1 MVVVK
6 QLELDLW
13 KILQEASS
21 DPVAAEF
28 LPIWQALDQVL
39 PNLAIVEQLKI
50 AANTIGQV
58 ADIFQ
63 VQAGFIFEELDATAT
78 NDGPTMAADGFDRY
92 VRQYMTIDFE
102 DYIAEPEA
110 LPRAPR
116 TAKEVEDGFYSVAES
131 VEKDLLLEVLHDEIG
146 LTEAEA
152 HAEALSV
159 AHGED
164 ISLWIEL
171 IRAQLLSID
180 GVIELEQLRSMLNL
194 HFIELWLGLLLGGY
208 GLSRAACEIEDEAA
222 FYSAIGILVQL

>member
-13 KILQEASS
+13 TILREASN

-28 LPIWQALDQVL
+28 LPIWRALDEVL
-39 PNLAIVEQLKI
+39 PNLAIVEQLKT

-63 VQAGFIFEELDATAT
+63 VQAGVIFEELDAMAT
-78 NDGPTMAADGFDRY
+78 NDGPRMAADCFDKY
-92 VRQYMTIDFE
+92 VRQYMAIDFE
-102 DYIAEPEA
+102 DYIAELEA
-110 LPRAPR
+110 LPRAAR
-116 TAKEVEDGFYSVAES
+116 TAKEVEDEFYSVAES
-131 VEKDLLLEVLHDEIG
+131 VEKDLLLEVLHDELV

-164 ISLWIEL
+164 ISLWIEA
-171 IRAQLLSID
+171 IRAQLVNVEGTIGFED
-180 GVIELEQLRSMLNL
+180 LRSRLNL

-208 GLSRAACEIEDEAA
+208 GLSRAEDYED
-222 FYSAIGILVQL
+222 FYSSIGILVQL

>member
-1 MVVVK
+1 MVIVK

-13 KILQEASS
+13 AILREASN

-28 LPIWQALDQVL
+28 LPIWQALDEVL

-50 AANTIGQV
+50 AATTIGQV

-63 VQAGFIFEELDATAT
+63 VQAGVIFEELDATAT
-78 NDGPTMAADGFDRY
+78 NDGPRMAADAFDRY
-92 VRQYMTIDFE
+92 VRQYMAIDFE
-102 DYIAEPEA
+102 NYLAEPEA
-110 LPRAPR
+110 LPRAGR
-116 TAKEVEDGFYSVAES
+116 TPKAVEDEFYSVAES

-164 ISLWIEL
+164 ISLWIEAIRVQL
-171 IRAQLLSID
+171 IDVEGAISF
-180 GVIELEQLRSMLNL
+180 EQLRSRLNL
-194 HFIELWLGLLLGGY
+194 HLIELWLGLLLGGY
-208 GLSRAACEIEDEAA
+208 GLSRVVSDED

>member
-13 KILQEASS
+13 AILQEANN

-28 LPIWQALDQVL
+28 LPIWRALDEVL

-50 AANTIGQV
+50 AASTIGQV

-63 VQAGFIFEELDATAT
+63 VQAGVIFEELDATAT
-78 NDGPTMAADGFDRY
+78 NDGPRMAADAFDRY
-92 VRQYMTIDFE
+92 VRQSMAIDFE
-102 DYIAEPEA
+102 DYLEAPEA
-110 LPRAPR
+110 LPRAAR
-116 TAKEVEDGFYSVAES
+116 TAREIEAEFYSVAES
-131 VEKDLLLEVLHDEIG
+131 VEKDLLLEVLHDEIV

-164 ISLWIEL
+164 ISVWIEA
-171 IRAQLLSID
+171 IRVQLMTIV
-180 GVIELEQLRSMLNL
+180 GVIELEQLRSRLNL

-208 GLSRAACEIEDEAA
+208 GLSRAEGEAD

>member
-13 KILQEASS
+13 TILREASN

-28 LPIWQALDQVL
+28 SPIWLALDQVL
-39 PNLAIVEQLKI
+39 PNLAIVEQLKT

-63 VQAGFIFEELDATAT
+63 VQAGVIFEELDAMAT
-78 NDGPTMAADGFDRY
+78 NDGPRMSADAFDRY
-92 VRQYMTIDFE
+92 VRQYMAIDFE
-102 DYIAEPEA
+102 DYIQEPEA
-110 LPRAPR
+110 LPRAAR
-116 TAKEVEDGFYSVAES
+116 TAKEVEDEFYSVAES
-131 VEKDLLLEVLHDEIG
+131 VEKDLLLEVLHDEIM

-164 ISLWIEL
+164 ISLWIEA
-171 IRAQLLSID
+171 IRVQLVNVEGTI
-180 GVIELEQLRSMLNL
+180 GFEELRSRLNL

-208 GLSRAACEIEDEAA
+208 GLSRAGEVED
-222 FYSAIGILVQL
+222 FYSSIGILVQL

>member
-13 KILQEASS
+13 TILQAASS

-28 LPIWQALDQVL
+28 SPIWLALDQVL
-39 PNLAIVEQLKI
+39 PNLAIVEQLKT

-63 VQAGFIFEELDATAT
+63 VQAGVIFEELDATAT
-78 NDGPTMAADGFDRY
+78 NDGPRMAAEAFDKY
-92 VRQYMTIDFE
+92 VRQYMSIDFE
-102 DYIAEPEA
+102 DYIQEPEA
-110 LPRAPR
+110 LPRAAR
-116 TAKEVEDGFYSVAES
+116 TAKEVEDEFYSVAES
-131 VEKDLLLEVLHDEIG
+131 VEKDLLLEVLHDEIV

-164 ISLWIEL
+164 ISLWIEA
-171 IRAQLLSID
+171 IRAQLVAID
-180 GVIELEQLRSMLNL
+180 GVIELEQLRSRLNL

-208 GLSRAACEIEDEAA
+208 GLSRATGEQD
-222 FYSAIGILVQL
+222 FYSSIGILVQL

>member
-13 KILQEASS
+13 TILREASN

-28 LPIWQALDQVL
+28 SPIWRALDQVL
-39 PNLAIVEQLKI
+39 PSLAIVEQLKT
-50 AANTIGQV
+50 AAQTIGQV

-63 VQAGFIFEELDATAT
+63 VQAGVVFEELDATAT
-78 NDGPTMAADGFDRY
+78 QDGPRMAADAFDRY
-92 VRQYMTIDFE
+92 VRQYMAIDFE
-102 DYIAEPEA
+102 DYIEAPEA
-110 LPRAPR
+110 LPRSVR
-116 TAKEVEDGFYSVAES
+116 TVKEVEAEFYSVAES
-131 VEKDLLLEVLHDEIG
+131 VEKDLLLEVLHDEIV

-164 ISLWIEL
+164 ISLWIEA
-171 IRAQLLSID
+171 IRAQLVSID
-180 GVIELEQLRSMLNL
+180 GVIELEQLRSRLNL

-208 GLSRAACEIEDEAA
+208 GLSRAGGEKD
-222 FYSAIGILVQL
+222 FYSAIGILVQF

>member
-13 KILQEASS
+13 AMLREASN

-28 LPIWQALDQVL
+28 LPIWRALDEVL

-50 AANTIGQV
+50 AASTIGQV

-63 VQAGFIFEELDATAT
+63 VQAGVIFEELDATAT
-78 NDGPTMAADGFDRY
+78 NDGPLMAADAFDRY
-92 VRQYMTIDFE
+92 VRQSMAIDLE
-102 DYIAEPEA
+102 DYLEEPEA
-110 LPRAPR
+110 LPRAARTPR
-116 TAKEVEDGFYSVAES
+116 EIEAEFYSVAES
-131 VEKDLLLEVLHDEIG
+131 VEKDLLLEVLHDEIV

-164 ISLWIEL
+164 ISLWIEA
-171 IRAQLLSID
+171 IRVQLMAID
-180 GVIELEQLRSMLNL
+180 GVIELEQLRSRMNL

-208 GLSRAACEIEDEAA
+208 GLSRAGGETE